1 MRTASC
7 ILLLTILISTGCT
20 SSQGFDRAAMGDR
33 LYIAPTSQENQPLS
47 PQNTRLSP
55 PFRLGVIF
63 AEHNAPN
70 TISIRKVEWLSTDR
84 DHLLRQLT
92 PLRDEGLLVDTFVIM
107 DVTLRRDDIKGI
119 RQTGARFGADLVVII
134 DGIAAIDRYNNRL
147 AWLYPTLIGAYVLP
161 GTESNALVMA
171 TGNLLAVHSDW
182 HAPLQTIEGQAK
194 VKGSAAFVEDATALQ
209 EAKQSAIQALG
220 QRIADQLQSL
230 K

>member
-7 ILLLTILISTGCT
+7 ILLLIILISTGCT

-33 LYIAPTSQENQPLS
+33 LYITPTSQENQPLS
-47 PQNTRLSP
+47 PQSTRLSP

-63 AEHNAPN
+63 AEHNVPN
-70 TISIRKVEWLSTDR
+70 TVSIRKVEWLSIDR
-84 DHLLRQLT
+84 DHLLHQLT

-107 DVTLRRDDIKGI
+107 DVTVRRDDIKGI

-161 GTESNALVMA
+161 GTESDALVMA

-182 HAPLQTIEGQAK
+182 HAPIQTVEGQAK